1 MTVVV
6 LSVCPPRLRGQLT
19 RWLMEISA
27 GVYVGHVSARV
38 RELLWLRIV
47 DDIGRGR
54 AIMVHSVRG
63 EQRLSFRVHNHEWE
77 PVDFDGLRLM
87 MRPAVGTSG
96 LAIERGLAGVTDP
109 SARPQAI
116 DRAVPSGTPRSRPAN
131 WSIAARRRR
140 FKREIERR
148 RNEE

>member
-1 MTVVV
+1 
-6 LSVCPPRLRGQLT
+6 
-19 RWLMEISA
+19 MEISA

-77 PVDFDGLRLM
+77 PVDFEGLRLM
-87 MRPAVGTSG
+87 MRPAAGTTG
-96 LAIERGLAGVTDP
+96 VAVDRGSRGITDP

-116 DRAVPSGTPRSRPAN
+116 DRSVPSGSSRSRPTN
-131 WSIAARRRR
+131 WSVAARRRR

-148 RNEE
+148 RSEE